1 MATYNLFISHS
12 WNYSDA
18 YEKLIKLLDEKSYFD
33 YKNHSVPSTKPIVT
47 ATGTDKELY
56 AAIKNKIQGTNV
68 VIILAG
74 VYASYSNWIDNE
86 IYIAKN
92 EFYLPKPI
100 LAIEPWGSEKTS
112 KKVKDNADLIVKWN
126 TNSIVDAIKELSK

>member
-18 YEKLIKLLDEKSYFD
+18 YEKLIKLLDEKPYFD

-86 IYIAKN
+86 IYIAKK